1 MWSYPTAAKWH
12 IHTEFHLEPN
22 EAAVRNSASTND
34 PHAFFKNQT
43 KHAFLAHEQSFPY
56 VLNDASQKVP
66 FRTQHISPETAV
78 ATETHRKIYFIILLK
93 PHKSTALWTKYN
105 QSITYITTWCGHI
118 SASNI
123 VLCVRV
129 AMKQIRWEIF
139 LLQFTRR
146 GWLVFVPILISR
158 SSSLGSSSKHENWS
172 REGNAHICDPRVCRS
187 RQIGNYIDCAE

>member
-1 MWSYPTAAKWH
+1 M
-12 IHTEFHLEPN
+12 
-22 EAAVRNSASTND
+22 
-34 PHAFFKNQT
+34 HAI
-43 KHAFLAHEQSFPY
+43 LAHEQSFPY
-56 VLNDASQKVP
+56 VLNDTSQKVS
-66 FRTQHISPETAV
+66 FRTQHISPEKAV

-93 PHKSTALWTKYN
+93 PHKSTALCTKYN
-105 QSITYITTWCGHI
+105 QSISHITTWCGHI

-146 GWLVFVPILISR
+146 GWLVFVRILISR
-158 SSSLGSSSKHENWS
+158 SSSLGSSSKHEKWS
-172 REGNAHICDPRVCRS
+172 REGNVQTCDPRVCRS